1 MKQLFLQPGRLIS
14 WPRWFGVTRNAHPP
28 ERVLNQE
35 VPLPSFSADFRSRS
49 RALRRAGVAAAAWLT
64 VLTALALCASTPACA
79 AGDTAKPGV
88 PPAVPPQRYSP
99 VLDAGFRHLYEL
111 DFDGAR
117 AEFLSYQQAHPTDP
131 VGKAAEAASYL
142 YEEFNAKGIF
152 TSKFFLNDDK
162 LLNGADGTPAE
173 NRNEPFLRADRA
185 TRAMAEAVLKSDPHN
200 VRALLALTLADG
212 MESDYDALIVKKQL
226 DGLGLMKRAEREA
239 NALLAVD
246 PNEDDA
252 YVALGAS
259 DYVIGCLPGYK
270 RAFLWFGGIHGDRGR
285 GMREMQRAADHGHYL
300 RPFAKILLALACER
314 EHQPARARELL
325 SQLSSEFPQNKHF
338 ATELAL
344 LNARTRG
351 D

>member
-1 MKQLFLQPGRLIS
+1 MKQPGGSAATLITLLS
-14 WPRWFGVTRNAHPP
+14 SSGVEWGAFPP
-28 ERVLNQE
+28 KRALDQE
-35 VPLPSFSADFRSRS
+35 KLLPNFFAPLSQAS
-49 RALRRAGVAAAAWLT
+49 RADRRIRFELAACLAAAF
-64 VLTALALCASTPACA
+64 VLALCCSPVVRAASDTTKPSNSSELSA
-79 AGDTAKPGV
+79 AD
-88 PPAVPPQRYSP
+88 SP
-99 VLDAGFRHLYEL
+99 VLDAGFRQLYEL
-111 DFDGAR
+111 NFAGAR
-117 AEFLSYQQAHPTDP
+117 AEFSSYQRTHPNDP

-162 LLNGADGTPAE
+162 LLNGADGTAAE
-173 NRNEPFLRADRA
+173 NRNFPFLQADRE
-185 TRAMAEAVLKSDPHN
+185 TRKMAEALLKSEPRN

-212 MESDYDALIVKKQL
+212 MESDYDALIVKKQV
-226 DGLGLMKRAEREA
+226 DSLGLMRRAEREA
-239 NALLAVD
+239 NALLAID
-246 PNEDDA
+246 PTEDDA

-270 RAFLWFGGIHGDRGR
+270 RAFLWFGGIHGDRDR
-285 GMREMQRAADHGHYL
+285 GMREMQRAADNGHYL

-314 EHQPARARELL
+314 EHQPQRARELL

-351 D
+351 N